1 MTSFDLTGKIAV
13 VTGGAKGM
21 GEAHSRLL
29 ASRGAHVIIADIDE
43 AGDALAADIVAGGD
57 KASFERLDVSQ
68 EESWSA
74 LMDRLLNRFDKLDIL
89 INNAGIAIVRAI
101 DETSVAD
108 FDKLFDVNVKGVF
121 LGCKSALKG
130 MRQAGGGSIV
140 NISSLAGLKS
150 GVPKSSL
157 YGATK
162 GAIRVFTKSAAVEF
176 APYKIRVNSVHPG
189 LILTELSRPY
199 LKDPVMF
206 RTFLG
211 GTAFDRAGEPSEV
224 AEVVAF
230 LASGASSYVTGAE
243 ISVDGGWAA
252 N

>member
-1 MTSFDLTGKIAV
+1 MTSFDLTGKIAI

-43 AGDALAADIVAGGD
+43 AGDALSVDIVAGGND
-57 KASFERLDVSQ
+57 ASFERLDVSH
-68 EESWSA
+68 EESWAA
-74 LMDRLLNRFDKLDIL
+74 LMDRLLDRFGKVDIL
-89 INNAGIAIVRAI
+89 VNNAGIAIVRKI
-101 DETSVAD
+101 EETSVAD
-108 FDKLFDVNVKGVF
+108 FEKLFNVNMKGVF
-121 LGCKSALKG
+121 LGCKWALKG

-150 GVPKSSL
+150 GVPQSSL

-162 GAIRVFTKSAAVEF
+162 GAIRAFTKSAAVEL
-176 APYKIRVNSVHPG
+176 APDKIRVNSVHPG
-189 LILTELSRPY
+189 LILTELSKPF
-199 LKDPVMF
+199 LVDPAMF
-206 RTFLG
+206 RTFMG

-230 LASGASSYVTGAE
+230 LASDASSYVTGAE